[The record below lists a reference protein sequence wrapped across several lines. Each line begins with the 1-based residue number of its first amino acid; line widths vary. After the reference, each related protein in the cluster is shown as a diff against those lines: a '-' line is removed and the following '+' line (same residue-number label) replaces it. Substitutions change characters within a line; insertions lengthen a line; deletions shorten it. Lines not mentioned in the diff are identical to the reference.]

1 MPEGHTVHRTAGQF
15 RKSFQGE
22 PVQVSS
28 PQGRFTDATLI
39 SGSKLLRS
47 EAWGK
52 QLFLHFEPAILRIHL
67 CIYGKWGW
75 SNFEENPK
83 EPVGQV
89 RARFIAANQ
98 LADLRG
104 PTACELVLAESLDQ
118 ITAKLGPDPLRPDPK
133 GTEKRRFVEK
143 VSRSRVSIGQ
153 LLMDQSVLAGVGN
166 VYRAELLFR
175 AGLSPFVSGE
185 KVPIELTEKLWDD
198 AVALMQIGVKKGIML
213 TRDGFLKGMPRK
225 ADRYYVYK
233 REGQSCRE
241 CGGEVSITLMA
252 TRKLYWCPTCQP

>member
-1 MPEGHTVHRTAGQF
+1 MPEGHTVHRTAAQF
-15 RKSFQGE
+15 KKSFQGQKI
-22 PVQVSS
+22 QVTS
-28 PQGRFTDATLI
+28 PQGRFGDAGLI
-39 SGSKLLRS
+39 SNTKLLQA

-67 CIYGKWGW
+67 GIYGKWGW
-75 SNFEENPK
+75 SSFEDSPK

-89 RARFIAANQ
+89 RARFVASNQ

-104 PTACELVLAESLDQ
+104 PTACELLLPGAVEQ
-118 ITAKLGPDPLRPDPK
+118 VTAKLGPDPLRPDPK
-133 GTEKRRFVEK
+133 GVQKQRFIERVL
-143 VSRSRVSIGQ
+143 RSRVAIGQ
-153 LLMDQSVLAGVGN
+153 LLMDQGVLAGVGN

-175 AGLSPFVSGE
+175 AGLSPFTPGE
-185 KVPIELTEKLWDD
+185 KVPIELVEQLWED

-213 TRDGFLKGMPRK
+213 TRDGFLKGMPKK

-241 CGGEVSITLMA
+241 CGGEISIALMA
-252 TRKLYWCPTCQP
+252 TRKLYWCPRCQP